1 LGGIFESALFAAF
14 FIYSFKNSFF
24 MVQVTAFTNLN
35 GVNEPTTMAS
45 PDPLNHRIAS
55 LATNKQP
62 DWLNAA
68 DEMASHMYSQPFE
81 QQNEMLLRIQERL
94 IRHRMN
100 RIEELEKHLH
110 GVSAE
115 LDHAR
120 NALRSIQS

>member
-1 LGGIFESALFAAF
+1 
-14 FIYSFKNSFF
+14 
-24 MVQVTAFTNLN
+24 MVQVTTFTNLN
-35 GVNEPTTMAS
+35 GAGEPNTMAL
-45 PDPLNHRIAS
+45 PDPLNQRIAS

-68 DEMASHMYSQPFE
+68 DEMANHMCSKPFE

-94 IRHRMN
+94 IKHRMD